1 MRNMRIL
8 FVEPPPAVDWA
19 PDSVVST
26 AGRRHPSLNVTG
38 EQVYSYLNLSSA
50 SVARENGHEV
60 SYIHCQTEGVALG
73 DVRRRIAHLQPGLL
87 VIKLEHINT
96 IAALAVARIAK
107 EEADCP
113 VVFVGPLAT
122 ATAADILRRH
132 TCCDYVLR
140 GEWDYAIS
148 QLAEALDGGTA
159 LAEIQGLCY
168 RQDGQSIV
176 GGKAPLIEDL
186 DALPFPAYDL
196 VDLSKF
202 YEAVFAYFPAA
213 TAITSRG
220 CPFHCVYCVFP
231 NTIYSHKFRAQSPER
246 VLAEALYLQNKFGVR
261 EIRYD
266 DDTFEI
272 DKQRVFDICRL
283 FKEDDV
289 ALRWIVQSRPS
300 LMTEEMAQALRDA
313 GCVMVLYG
321 VESGDDEILKKIKK
335 STTTAEIERGVRIA
349 HKYGLDVLNC
359 VMIGFYWDTP
369 ETVQRTIDFA
379 FKLNAE
385 FTQFSIAT
393 PLPGTEYYDLLK
405 TSGYMVSDDL
415 EEGDSFHHANV
426 NFPSLKQHQIDEI
439 LKGIYRRY
447 YIRPSYLWRMSKRS
461 LRSWANFAQLMRL
474 TQAYFV
480 RWRQG
485 WL

>member
-1 MRNMRIL
+1 MRIL
-8 FVEPPPAVDWA
+8 FVEPPPTADWT
-19 PDSVVST
+19 PDSPIST
-26 AGRRHPSLNVTG
+26 AGRRHPSLSVTG

-50 SVARENGHEV
+50 AVAREDGHEV
-60 SYIHCQTEGVALG
+60 FYIHCQTEGMDLSNVRKRVAS
-73 DVRRRIAHLQPGLL
+73 LQPGLL

-96 IAALAVARIAK
+96 SAALAVARIAK
-107 EEADCP
+107 EETDCR
-113 VVFVGPLAT
+113 VALVGPLVT
-122 ATAADILRRH
+122 ASAEDALQRYA
-132 TCCDYVLR
+132 CCDYVLR
-140 GEWDYAIS
+140 GEWDYTVS
-148 QLAEALDGGTA
+148 RLAEALDRGVSPG
-159 LAEIQGLCY
+159 EIEGLSY
-168 RQDGQSIV
+168 RWDEGIV
-176 GGKAPLIEDL
+176 IGDKAPLIEDL

-196 VDLSKF
+196 VDLSRF
-202 YEAVFAYFPAA
+202 YESVFAYFPAA
-213 TAITSRG
+213 TVITSRG
-220 CPFHCVYCVFP
+220 CPFQCVYCVFP

-283 FKEDDV
+283 FKENDV
-289 ALRWIVQSRPS
+289 TLKWIIQSRPS
-300 LMTEEMAQALRDA
+300 LMTEEMAKALKEA

-335 STTTAEIERGVRIA
+335 GTTTTEIERGVRIA

-369 ETVQRTIDFA
+369 ETVQRSIDFA
-379 FKLNAE
+379 FRLNAE

-393 PLPGTEYYDLLK
+393 PLPGTEYYELLK
-405 TSGYMVSDDL
+405 ESGYMVSDDL
-415 EEGDSFHHANV
+415 EKGDSFHHANV
-426 NFPSLKQHQIDEI
+426 DFPALKQYQIDEM
-439 LKGIYRRY
+439 LKGVYRRY
-447 YIRPSYLWRMSKRS
+447 YIRPSYLWRMLRRT
-461 LRSWANFAQLMRL
+461 LRSWANFAQMVQLAR
-474 TQAYFV
+474 AYFV

>member
-1 MRNMRIL
+1 MRIL
-8 FVEPPPAVDWA
+8 FVEPPPTVDWT
-19 PDSVVST
+19 PDSPVST

-50 SVARENGHEV
+50 AVARDDGHEV
-60 SYIHCQTEGVALG
+60 FYIHCQTKSVDLSTLRKGVAQ
-73 DVRRRIAHLQPGLL
+73 LQPGLL
-87 VIKLEHINT
+87 VIKLEHIN
-96 IAALAVARIAK
+96 ISAALTAARIAK
-107 EEADCP
+107 EETDCR
-113 VVFVGPLAT
+113 VAFVGPLVT
-122 ATAADILRRH
+122 ATAEGTLRQYR
-132 TCCDYVLR
+132 CCDYVLR
-140 GEWDYAIS
+140 GEWDYTVS
-148 QLAEALDGGTA
+148 QLAGALDRDTP
-159 LAEIQGLCY
+159 LSQIQGLSY
-168 RQDGQSIV
+168 RRDGKIV
-176 GGKAPLIEDL
+176 AGGKAPLIEDL

-196 VDLSKF
+196 VDLSRF
-202 YEAVFAYFPAA
+202 YESVFAYFPAA

-231 NTIYSHKFRAQSPER
+231 NTIYTHKFRAQSPER

-261 EIRYD
+261 LIRYD

-283 FKEDDV
+283 FKENSV
-289 ALRWIVQSRPS
+289 TLKWIIQSRPS
-300 LMTEEMAQALRDA
+300 LMTEEMAKALKEA

-321 VESGDDEILKKIKK
+321 VESGDDEILEKIKK
-335 STTTAEIERGVRIA
+335 GTTTAEIERGVRIA

-359 VMIGFYWDTP
+359 VMIGFYWDTL

-415 EEGDSFHHANV
+415 EKGDSFHHANV
-426 NFPSLKQHQIDEI
+426 DFPSLKQHQIDEM

-447 YIRPSYLWRMSKRS
+447 YIRPSYLWQMAKRS
-461 LRSWANFAQLMRL
+461 LRSWANLRQLMRL
-474 TQAYFV
+474 TRAYFV